1 MLVSLRFLSAVTN
14 QDEDWV
20 HASSFRTLIYTFV
33 NAENA
38 IHLHLMRKDP
48 L

>member
-14 QDEDWV
+14 QDEGWV
-20 HASSFRTLIYTFV
+20 HASSFRTLIYTSA

-38 IHLHLMRKDP
+38 IHLPLMRRDP